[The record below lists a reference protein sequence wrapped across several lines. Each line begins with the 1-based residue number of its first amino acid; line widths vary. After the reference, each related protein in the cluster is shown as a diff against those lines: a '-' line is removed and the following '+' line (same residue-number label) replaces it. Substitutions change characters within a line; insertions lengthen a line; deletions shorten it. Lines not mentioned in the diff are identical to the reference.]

1 MVSVDIQEK
10 VLHFNKFD
18 SFNPMQQAALK
29 KDLLEKSLVVS
40 APTASGK
47 TVLAEIAALNS
58 IINKGKKVIYTCPLR
73 ALASEHYNDFK
84 KKYSKELGIKAGV
97 STGDFDSASSYLSKY
112 DIIYTTYEKV
122 DSLLRHKADW
132 MNGIGLLVVDEIH
145 NLSTDRGPTLEVV
158 ITKLRLMNPEMQT
171 LALSATI
178 PNAKELSKWLQAELI
193 ESDYRS
199 VELVEGVYF
208 AGAFRHNKGFDAIPS
223 KKEPIHALV
232 EDTMKKKKQALIFAN
247 TRKRSEGIAEKMAD
261 VTEKFLDEKEK
272 AVLEKKSNQILNV
285 LEQPTEQCR
294 NLASLVKRGS
304 SFHNAGLLT
313 RQREIIEELFR
324 ENYLKIL
331 SATTTV
337 AAGVNLPA
345 FRVIVPSLYRYT
357 ANGNQRIS
365 VGEYKQMAG
374 RSGRP
379 KYDSRGEAILFAS
392 NELEADE
399 LMEEYVNGAVE
410 SVQSRLGVAP
420 VLRVHL
426 LSAIASNFVF
436 DLASMEDFFSRTF
449 YAHQYDGMKSL
460 FSDVTSVL
468 EDLKEWGFIK
478 MDERKFYATA
488 LGKRVSELYLDPLTA
503 KRTIDFLKQ
512 GKAHDFAYLYALADA
527 NEFRPLFSVPGKKEA
542 ALWEDLQLKKNLLPI
557 DVDREMFSDADLLQK
572 FNTAL
577 LLTEWIT
584 EVSDESIAKDFNV
597 QPGILHGKLQ
607 ISDWLTYCM
616 FELSK
621 MLELGQHL
629 PALHKMRKR
638 LKYGVREELIM
649 LTELR
654 GIGRVRARRLFNAGI
669 RTIGDVKNVD
679 IEDLKKIIPEKVAL
693 QVKEELKKA

>member
-1 MVSVDIQEK
+1 MDIQEK
-10 VLHFNKFD
+10 VLQFNKFD
-18 SFNPMQQAALK
+18 SFNPMQQACLK
-29 KDLLEKSLVVS
+29 KNILEKSLVVS

-47 TVLAEIAALNS
+47 TVLAEIAALSS
-58 IINKGKKVIYTCPLR
+58 IINKGRKVIYTCPLR

-84 KKYSKELGIKAGV
+84 KKYSKELGIKVAL
-97 STGDFDSASSYLSKY
+97 STGDFDSASSYLSKA

-122 DSLLRHKADW
+122 DSLLRHKAGW
-132 MNGIGLLVVDEIH
+132 MNSLGLLVVDEIH
-145 NLSTDRGPTLEVV
+145 NLSTDRGPTLEVL

-178 PNAKELSKWLQAELI
+178 PNAKELAKWLQAELI
-193 ESDYRS
+193 ESNYRS

-208 AGAFRHNKGFDAIPS
+208 AGAFRHNKGMEAIPA

-247 TRKRSEGIAEKMAD
+247 TRKRSEGIAEKTAD
-261 VTEKFLDEKEK
+261 ITEKFLDETEK

-294 NLASLVKRGS
+294 KLASLVKRGS

-313 RQREIIEELFR
+313 RQREIVEELFR
-324 ENYLKIL
+324 ENYLKII
-331 SATTTV
+331 SATSTLG
-337 AAGVNLPA
+337 AGINMPA
-345 FRVIVPSLYRYT
+345 FRVIIPSLYRYT
-357 ANGNQRIS
+357 AGGNVRIS
-365 VGEYKQMAG
+365 VGEYKQAVG
-374 RSGRP
+374 RAGRP

-399 LMEEYVNGAVE
+399 LMEEYVNGE
-410 SVQSRLGVAP
+410 IEKVQSRLGVAP

-436 DLASMEDFFSRTF
+436 DLASLEDFLTRTF
-449 YAHQYDGMKSL
+449 YAHQYKDMKSL
-460 FSDVTSVL
+460 LSEVSGVL
-468 EDLKEWGFIK
+468 EDLKEWGFIQ

-503 KRTIDFLKQ
+503 KKTIEFLKKEQ
-512 GKAHDFAYLYALADA
+512 MHDFAYLYALA
-527 NEFRPLFSVPGKKEA
+527 NTYEFHPLFSVGSKKEA
-542 ALWEDLQLKKNLLPI
+542 ELWNELQLKKNLLPV
-557 DVDREMFSDADLLQK
+557 DVDREMFSDADLPQK
-572 FNTAL
+572 FNATL
-577 LLTEWIT
+577 LLNEWISET
-584 EVSDESIAKDFNV
+584 SDESIAKNFNV

-621 MLELGQHL
+621 LLELEQHFS
-629 PALHKMRKR
+629 PLHKIRKR
-638 LKYGVREELIM
+638 LKYGVKEELIM

-693 QVKEELKKA
+693 QVKEELKQA